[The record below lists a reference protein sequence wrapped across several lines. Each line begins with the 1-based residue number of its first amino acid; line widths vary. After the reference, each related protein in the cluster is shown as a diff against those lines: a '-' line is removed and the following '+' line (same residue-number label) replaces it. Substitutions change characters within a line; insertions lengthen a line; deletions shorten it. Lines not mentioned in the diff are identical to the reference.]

1 MSSPVIVYHK
11 RKYNT
16 PDPNKRVITPPI
28 GAYILQ
34 SGQAGFVQKKTRNKT
49 MHKKNKHKKNKQKK
63 NKTYRKKMYKR
74 KSGRH

>member
-1 MSSPVIVYHK
+1 MSSPIVVYRE
-11 RKYNT
+11 RKNNT

-49 MHKKNKHKKNKQKK
+49 MHKKNKQKK
-63 NKTYRKKMYKR
+63 NKAN
-74 KSGRH
+74 KSWSSCSWWK